1 MLYIHFIHLL
11 LMKKTSNYHSKKE
24 VQSGSKFS
32 KDSTKK
38 SFDKKKSSG
47 FNSSEN
53 SSKENKKT
61 FVKSE
66 KPTYK
71 KYNSESSEDRPKKTY
86 SSKTSD
92 FKKTDKKF
100 GGKTIYKKYNSES
113 SEDRPKKT
121 YGSKTSDFKKTDKKF
136 GGEKT
141 TYKKYNSESS
151 EDRPKKTYGSKTSDF
166 KKTDK
171 KFGEKT
177 TYKKYNSESSED
189 RPKKTYG
196 SKTSDFRKTDKKF
209 GEKTT
214 YKKYNSD
221 SSEDR
226 PKKTYGSKTSD
237 FKKTDKKFTSEEKP
251 FYKKAT
257 TENSEG
263 YRTSYKKKFE
273 DNKGDSKDDGK
284 VFKKQSG
291 FKSKNERSSF
301 KEKKTPT
308 YNMKFY
314 DSKYKK
320 EVKEEKEAV
329 TDIRLNKFI
338 ANAGVCSRREADDL
352 ITQGFV
358 KVNGNTITEM
368 GYQVKP
374 SDKVSYKGK
383 LLQREKLVYILLN
396 KPKNCITT
404 TDDPEERHTVMEI
417 VKDACEER
425 VYPVGRLDRNTTG
438 LLLLTNDGDLAK
450 KLAHPSSN
458 MKKIYQVG
466 LDKPISETD
475 YLKIQEGLELEDG
488 VIKPDA
494 LALLTPDTL
503 GIELHSGRN
512 RIVRRIFESLGYSV
526 EKLDRTVYAG
536 LTKKDLPRGK
546 WRFLNQKEVVLLK
559 FSKIKK
565 SPQR

>member
-1 MLYIHFIHLL
+1 MFNIHFTHLL
-11 LMKKTSNYHSKKE
+11 LMKKTSNYHSKKD

-38 SFDKKKSSG
+38 SFDKKRKSSD
-47 FNSSEN
+47 FESSEN
-53 SSKENKKT
+53 SSKEHKKT
-61 FVKSE
+61 FTKSE
-66 KPTYK
+66 KPAYK
-71 KYNSESSEDRPKKTY
+71 KYSKDSSEDKSKKPY

-100 GGKTIYKKYNSES
+100 VAKGEKPTYNKYKQEDSEDKSKKPYNS
-113 SEDRPKKT
+113 R
-121 YGSKTSDFKKTDKKF
+121 
-136 GGEKT
+136 
-141 TYKKYNSESS
+141 
-151 EDRPKKTYGSKTSDF
+151 
-166 KKTDK
+166 
-171 KFGEKT
+171 
-177 TYKKYNSESSED
+177 
-189 RPKKTYG
+189 
-196 SKTSDFRKTDKKF
+196 
-209 GEKTT
+209 
-214 YKKYNSD
+214 
-221 SSEDR
+221 
-226 PKKTYGSKTSD
+226 TSD
-237 FKKTDKKFTSEEKP
+237 FKKTDKKFTFKKEEKP
-251 FYKKAT
+251 FYKKT
-257 TENSEG
+257 RGEDSG
-263 YRTSYKKKFE
+263 YKTSYKKNSDDKSDAKE
-273 DNKGDSKDDGK
+273 DKKS
-284 VFKKQSG
+284 FKKSSG

-301 KEKKTPT
+301 KDKNTPT
-308 YNMKFY
+308 YNLKFY
-314 DSKYKK
+314 EDKYKK
-320 EVKEEKEAV
+320 EVKEEKTENG
-329 TDIRLNKFI
+329 DIRLNKFI

-358 KVNGNTITEM
+358 KVNGKTITEM

-450 KLAHPSSN
+450 RLAHPSN
-458 MKKIYQVG
+458 NIRKIYQVG

-488 VIKPDA
+488 FIKPDA

-512 RIVRRIFESLGYSV
+512 RIVRRIFEHLGYSV
-526 EKLDRTVYAG
+526 EKLDRTMYAG

-559 FSKIKK
+559 FSKIRK
-565 SPQR
+565 SPVKKISQK

>member
-1 MLYIHFIHLL
+1 
-11 LMKKTSNYHSKKE
+11 MKKTSNYHSKKD

-38 SFDKKKSSG
+38 SFDKKRKSSD
-47 FNSSEN
+47 FESSEN
-53 SSKENKKT
+53 SSKEHKKT
-61 FVKSE
+61 FTKSE
-66 KPTYK
+66 KPAYK
-71 KYNSESSEDRPKKTY
+71 KYSKDSSEDKSKKPY

-100 GGKTIYKKYNSES
+100 VAKGEKPTYNKYKQEDSEDKSKKPYNS
-113 SEDRPKKT
+113 R
-121 YGSKTSDFKKTDKKF
+121 
-136 GGEKT
+136 
-141 TYKKYNSESS
+141 
-151 EDRPKKTYGSKTSDF
+151 
-166 KKTDK
+166 
-171 KFGEKT
+171 
-177 TYKKYNSESSED
+177 
-189 RPKKTYG
+189 
-196 SKTSDFRKTDKKF
+196 
-209 GEKTT
+209 
-214 YKKYNSD
+214 
-221 SSEDR
+221 
-226 PKKTYGSKTSD
+226 TSD
-237 FKKTDKKFTSEEKP
+237 FKKTDKKFTFKKEEKP
-251 FYKKAT
+251 FYKKT
-257 TENSEG
+257 RGEDSG
-263 YRTSYKKKFE
+263 YKTSYKKNSDDKSDAKE
-273 DNKGDSKDDGK
+273 DKKS
-284 VFKKQSG
+284 FKKSSG

-301 KEKKTPT
+301 KDKNTPT
-308 YNMKFY
+308 YNLKFY
-314 DSKYKK
+314 EDKYKK
-320 EVKEEKEAV
+320 EVKEEKTENG
-329 TDIRLNKFI
+329 DIRLNKFI

-358 KVNGNTITEM
+358 KVNGKTITEM

-450 KLAHPSSN
+450 RLAHPSN
-458 MKKIYQVG
+458 NIRKIYQVG

-488 VIKPDA
+488 FIKPDA

-512 RIVRRIFESLGYSV
+512 RIVRRIFEHLGYSV
-526 EKLDRTVYAG
+526 EKLDRTMYAG

-559 FSKIKK
+559 FSKIRK
-565 SPQR
+565 SPVKKISQK

>member
-1 MLYIHFIHLL
+1 MEKRMFNIHFTHLL
-11 LMKKTSNYHSKKE
+11 LMKKTSNYHSKKD

-38 SFDKKKSSG
+38 SFDKKRKSSD
-47 FNSSEN
+47 FESSEN
-53 SSKENKKT
+53 SSKEHKKT
-61 FVKSE
+61 FTKSE
-66 KPTYK
+66 KPAYK
-71 KYNSESSEDRPKKTY
+71 KYSKDSSEDKSKKPY

-100 GGKTIYKKYNSES
+100 VAKGEKPTYNKYKQEDSEDKSKKPYNS
-113 SEDRPKKT
+113 R
-121 YGSKTSDFKKTDKKF
+121 TSDFKKNDKKF
-136 GGEKT
+136 VAKGEKP
-141 TYKKYNSESS
+141 TYNKYKQEDSEDKSKKPYNS
-151 EDRPKKTYGSKTSDF
+151 R
-166 KKTDK
+166 
-171 KFGEKT
+171 
-177 TYKKYNSESSED
+177 
-189 RPKKTYG
+189 
-196 SKTSDFRKTDKKF
+196 
-209 GEKTT
+209 
-214 YKKYNSD
+214 
-221 SSEDR
+221 
-226 PKKTYGSKTSD
+226 TSD
-237 FKKTDKKFTSEEKP
+237 FKKTDKKFTFKKEEKP
-251 FYKKAT
+251 FYKKT
-257 TENSEG
+257 RGEDSG
-263 YRTSYKKKFE
+263 YKTSYKKNSDDKSDAKE
-273 DNKGDSKDDGK
+273 DKKS
-284 VFKKQSG
+284 FKKSSG

-301 KEKKTPT
+301 KDKNTPT
-308 YNMKFY
+308 YNLKFY
-314 DSKYKK
+314 EDKYKK
-320 EVKEEKEAV
+320 EVKEEKTENG
-329 TDIRLNKFI
+329 DIRLNKFI

-358 KVNGNTITEM
+358 KVNGKTITEM

-450 KLAHPSSN
+450 RLAHPSN
-458 MKKIYQVG
+458 NIRKIYQVG

-488 VIKPDA
+488 FIKPDA

-512 RIVRRIFESLGYSV
+512 RIVRRIFEHLGYSV
-526 EKLDRTVYAG
+526 EKLDRTMYAG

-559 FSKIKK
+559 FSKIRK
-565 SPQR
+565 SPVKKISQK